1 MSDEISGAVAKM
13 AAVASGAGGLA
24 RIALALHGGERRVVV
39 LAIEGFLG
47 AMLGI
52 MAAGGVLYWDAALR
66 DAGWGLI
73 MVGAV
78 SGFAGVMGTRLLDL
92 VMEILRRRALPPEP
106 PK

>member
-1 MSDEISGAVAKM
+1 MSDDIGAVAKM
-13 AAVASGAGGLA
+13 AAAASGAGGLA

-52 MAAGGVLYWDAALR
+52 IMAGAILYVDPRLR

-73 MVGAV
+73 IVGAAA
-78 SGFAGVMGTRLLDL
+78 GFAGVMGTRLLDL
-92 VMEILRRRALPPEP
+92 VMEVLRRRFTSDP